1 LITVSAETDEEG
13 DSTDARENRSGHF
26 IIRGIMKTL
35 TPTRERHQCGLKQ
48 AKVTGNSRDNP
59 ILGNDRFRED
69 CRQALPDSDVEELNV
84 SGRPFLKQYFRKVI
98 LVASF

>member
-13 DSTDARENRSGHF
+13 DSRDARENRSGYF

-48 AKVTGNSRDNP
+48 AKVTGNSRVIPFSETTDFERIAAKRYQIPMLRN
-59 ILGNDRFRED
+59 LTFLED
-69 CRQALPDSDVEELNV
+69 PS
-84 SGRPFLKQYFRKVI
+84 
-98 LVASF
+98 